1 MVRQT
6 QVAAAANEATAKR
19 IREEDRVAGKRAAE
33 EAIKAAATIR
43 EADRQAEKVE
53 RQRAAQEMQVMRA
66 SNVQAQVEASANQ
79 SSIMQMLQQLGAQ
92 GPAQV
97 TPAPAIGQAGVVQGS
112 PGNGNNTAVLNGGT
126 QPKVLIMPEMP
137 AAGVNAAGQ
146 REMQWSAAASGRTS
160 QQAPGSLECPE
171 KFS

>member
-6 QVAAAANEATAKR
+6 QQAAADNEVTAKR
-19 IREEDRVAGKRAAE
+19 MREEDRLAGKRAAE

-43 EADRQAEKVE
+43 EADRQAEKE
-53 RQRAAQEMQVMRA
+53 GRQRAAQEMQVMRA

-92 GPAQV
+92 GPAPV

-112 PGNGNNTAVLNGGT
+112 PGNGNNTTVLNEGT
-126 QPKVLIMPEMP
+126 QPRALVMPGMP
-137 AAGVNAAGQ
+137 GAGVRAAGH
-146 REMQWSAAASGRTS
+146 REMAANGRTS
-160 QQAPGSLECPE
+160 HQAPGSLDCPE
-171 KFS
+171 KSS